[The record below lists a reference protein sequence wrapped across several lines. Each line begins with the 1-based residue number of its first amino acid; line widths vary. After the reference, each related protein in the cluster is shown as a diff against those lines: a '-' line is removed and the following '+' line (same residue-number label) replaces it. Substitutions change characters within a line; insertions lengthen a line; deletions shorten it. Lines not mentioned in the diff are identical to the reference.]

1 MKYYVTYQIT
11 AQYTAEVEAD
21 NLDEALKKA
30 NLKQNEEDFGV
41 AEDVQGKIMYA
52 ESDSNDFWHR
62 SELMDQKLKADI
74 IRKH

>member
-11 AQYTAEVEAD
+11 AKYTAEVEAD

-74 IRKH
+74 VRKH

>member
-11 AQYTAEVEAD
+11 AKYTAEVEAD
-21 NLDEALKKA
+21 NLDDALKKA

-74 IRKH
+74 VRKH

>member
-11 AQYTAEVEAD
+11 AKYTAEVEAD

-62 SELMDQKLKADI
+62 SELIDQKLKADI
-74 IRKH
+74 VRKH